1 MYKLMKMIRYYKSVG
16 GIDMRRIYENP
27 LKTKLIHN
35 PLLTA

>member
-1 MYKLMKMIRYYKSVG
+1 MYKLIKTVRYYKNVG
-16 GIDMRRIYENP
+16 GIDMRRIHENP